1 MDQAV
6 FASSTLNESKRT
18 ARGDSMRMV
27 TILLGA
33 LNLARAVDDEE
44 FSDEILTEGR
54 RGIT

>member
-18 ARGDSMRMV
+18 ARGDSIRMV
-27 TILLGA
+27 SILLGA
-33 LNLARAVDDEE
+33 LILARAVDDEE

-54 RGIT
+54 RGIS